1 MPEPTIIMEFNDGTE
16 GTPTWTAVDTALRW
30 VGPDASDGDLT
41 DPFPAGVVDADDRFF
56 DDVASPD
63 DGELWHETSG
73 TDVQS
78 TTAGRALNVNCIR
91 VREAGGSDPTA
102 DPPVFTAYDDAADAG
117 NRTNPTV
124 AILAGT
130 SGSSTI
136 SFIRAV
142 ETTGGAPAAGWG
154 TQDHDSAPSIGEALD
169 GDQSGERVDTA
180 AILAASGNKPFQL
193 AACAPHDSPT
203 GLTSFVYALTYTFV

>member
-1 MPEPTIIMEFNDGTE
+1 MAEPTIIIEFNE
-16 GTPTWTAVDTALRW
+16 GSEGSPVWVAITTALRW
-30 VGPDASDGDLT
+30 VGPDASVGDLT
-41 DPFPAGVVDADDRFF
+41 DPFPAGVIDADDRFF
-56 DDVASPD
+56 DDIASPD

-78 TTAGRALNVNCIR
+78 AVAGRSLEVNCIR
-91 VREAGGSDPTA
+91 VRETGGSDATA
-102 DPPVFTAYDDAADAG
+102 DPPVFTAFDDAADAG

-130 SGSSTI
+130 AGSSTI

-154 TQDHDSAPSIGEALD
+154 TQVHDTAPTVGEALD
-169 GDQSGERVDTA
+169 GDKSGERVDTA
-180 AILAASGNKPFQL
+180 AVLALSGNKPFQL

-203 GLTSFVYALTYTFV
+203 GLTAFVFALLYTFV